1 MHVSNKCSIAI
12 HCLIF
17 IHEYGTENKVTSELL
32 SLSTGCNPVTIRGI
46 LSALKKM
53 RCSVCE
59 SGTGGADSCSRTR
72 RYNTLSEFVQQWNR
86 MPLTK

>member
-32 SLSTGCNPVTIRGI
+32 SLSTGCNPVTIRVI
-46 LSALKKM
+46 LSALKKK

-59 SGTGGADSCSRTR
+59 VRYWRCDSCSRTR
-72 RYNTLSEFVQQWNR
+72 RYNTLSD
-86 MPLTK
+86 LYSSGTGCH